1 MTPRKLAD
9 DCCPDRKPGAW
20 PEFGPASQ
28 EPQPGALLDAC
39 DAQLAVNATPLGAV
53 GAGVVGAGVVGAG
66 VVGGRVVKV
75 AVGVGVV
82 GAGAGVVGFGCA
94 VRVTVGVGV
103 ALVLGVPV
111 AVTVGL
117 GLAAGWHLFHVPWH
131 ARNGPPCTKL
141 RSCDTDANTSPG
153 PAVNMTAVSES
164 RAIGTTNTNGR
175 GALTL
180 CLDACLG
187 RVISRY
193 GIGVPGTRQANP

>member
-1 MTPRKLAD
+1 VT
-9 DCCPDRKPGAW
+9 
-20 PEFGPASQ
+20 
-28 EPQPGALLDAC
+28 
-39 DAQLAVNATPLGAV
+39 
-53 GAGVVGAGVVGAG
+53 GAGVVGAG

-82 GAGAGVVGFGCA
+82 GAGAGVVGVGRT
-94 VRVTVGVGV
+94 VRVMVGVGV
-103 ALVLGVPV
+103 ALALGLPV

-117 GLAAGWHLFHVPWH
+117 GLATGWHLLQVPWH

-141 RSCDTDANTSPG
+141 RSCDTDANTSLG

-164 RAIGTTNTNGR
+164 KAIGRTNTNGR
-175 GALTL
+175 RALTL

-193 GIGVPGTRQANP
+193 GIGVSGARQANP